1 MLSLS
6 SPSSR
11 TQHIK
16 EHEQDAQNNGSENGH
31 EQQILVSKYVP
42 NLAMLCVMMLGI
54 TAMVIL
60 VINGDDLT
68 TKDPNYQSI
77 GRHKIHRKAS
87 LWSITAFFV
96 GASVFHINYLIIEIS
111 CVSKWN
117 HCDSDVVLSNSVEV
131 VFHIACLFFTGC
143 ETIIC
148 WIMKPLNFKQS
159 LKVWHGLAVVQA
171 ANFAIWFDSI
181 LKESGH
187 RLNEN
192 VGSFEAYFDF
202 CYTVIGNRSH
212 PETGGFCTKTSI
224 EAQWFVLSI
233 PFLFPLTIEFS
244 LLVSETFLDK
254 IIRSECEHENEATEN
269 SSESTPLLSR
279 VSTFV
284 RSTYSAIVPNRWH
297 IVEDQNENP
306 KAENAPAFRNT
317 AGSKI
322 FIMISGIINVVYLLL
337 AILVFVG
344 YKIRDN
350 PNTGKEWQT
359 IENGF
364 TVFLLFYVLF
374 MGGCC
379 IVGILY
385 CRRFSHQ
392 DTPTTFLEYL
402 LLFATSG
409 LLLHSMKRLLAF
421 TVHSLNGWNAVYLI
435 AEILD
440 MIQVTLQIVFYYYA
454 KGVKLQLRND
464 GENADDPSRVV
475 YFRNIMVA
483 MSISNFA
490 VWICDNFFNPEMD
503 PHVTPS
509 SYSIEQWTV
518 FDNVVTPIAIFF
530 RFNSALLFWCISRN
544 IRILFGS

>member
-11 TQHIK
+11 TEHIK
-16 EHEQDAQNNGSENGH
+16 EHEHDAQNNNGSEKGH
-31 EQQILVSKYVP
+31 QEPILVSKYVP
-42 NLAMLCVMMLGI
+42 NLAMLCVMILGI

-60 VINGDDLT
+60 VIKGDDLT
-68 TKDPNYQSI
+68 TNDPNYQSI

-96 GASVFHINYLIIEIS
+96 GASIFHINYLVVEVS

-117 HCDSDVVLSNSVEV
+117 HCGSDVILSNSVEV
-131 VFHIACLFFTGC
+131 VFHITCLFFTGW

-187 RLNEN
+187 RVHDNFD
-192 VGSFEAYFDF
+192 SFEAYFDF
-202 CYTVIGNRSH
+202 CYTPIENRSH
-212 PETGGFCTKTSI
+212 PETEGFCTKTSI

-233 PFLFPLTIEFS
+233 PFLFPITIEFS

-254 IIRSECEHENEATEN
+254 IIGGESECENEATEPSN
-269 SSESTPLLSR
+269 ESTPLLSR

-297 IVEDQNENP
+297 TVAGQNENP
-306 KAENAPAFRNT
+306 NAENVPAFRNT

-344 YKIRDN
+344 YKIRQN
-350 PNTGKEWQT
+350 SNTGNEWQT

-364 TVFLLFYVLF
+364 TVYTLFYVLF
-374 MGGCC
+374 LSSCC
-379 IVGILY
+379 VVGISY

-392 DTPTTFLEYL
+392 DTQTTFLEYL

-421 TVHSLNGWNAVYLI
+421 TVHSLRGWNAVYLT

-464 GENADDPSRVV
+464 AENADNPPRVV
-475 YFRNIMVA
+475 YFKNIMVA
-483 MSISNFA
+483 MSIGNFA
-490 VWICDNFFNPEMD
+490 MWICDNFFNPEMD
-503 PHVTPS
+503 THVTPS
-509 SYSIEQWTV
+509 SYSIEHWTV

-530 RFNSALLFWCISRN
+530 RFNSALLFWCIGRN
-544 IRILFGS
+544 IRLLL